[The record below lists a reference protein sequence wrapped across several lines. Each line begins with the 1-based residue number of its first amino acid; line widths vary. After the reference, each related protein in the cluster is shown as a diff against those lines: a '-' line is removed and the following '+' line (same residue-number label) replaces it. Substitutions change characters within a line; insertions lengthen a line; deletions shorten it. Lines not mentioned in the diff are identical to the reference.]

1 MVQIESSINFV
12 SMSSTQRIKNS
23 RAKYEYEFLES
34 YTAGIQLKGTEIKS
48 IRNGRA
54 SITEAYCVVSNDEV
68 FVRNMT
74 IQEYEN
80 AGFIEHEI
88 RRDRKLLLNRSEI
101 SKISK
106 KLKNQGLT
114 LIPYVM
120 FIDGNGRAKLDI
132 KLSKGKK
139 THDKREDLK
148 SKDAKRE
155 MDRRMKQ
162 F

>member
-34 YTAGIQLKGTEIKS
+34 YTAGIQLEGTEIKS